1 MSAYMCFFLRGKDD
15 HFYPLGSYSRSTAI
29 YEIFDEA
36 RYSNW
41 ESISAITFKDIE
53 TVRKENFNN
62 IIGWKKLIKETENK
76 IELIKS
82 IEAPLDEKVDV
93 IDRYSAELNGFKDK
107 VDELVEVSSFCDFLE
122 TILEDIKYGDYG
134 SIDVDNYIYV
144 GIEIGHPTVED
155 IICD

>member
-15 HFYPLGSYSRSTAI
+15 HFYPLGSYGRSTAI

-53 TVRKENFNN
+53 VIRKENFSNA
-62 IIGWKKLIKETENK
+62 IGWKKLIKETENK

-107 VDELVEVSSFCDFLE
+107 VDELAEVSSFCDFLE
-122 TILEDIKYGDYG
+122 TILEDIKYGDYED
-134 SIDVDNYIYV
+134 IDVNNYIYV

-155 IICD
+155 IIN